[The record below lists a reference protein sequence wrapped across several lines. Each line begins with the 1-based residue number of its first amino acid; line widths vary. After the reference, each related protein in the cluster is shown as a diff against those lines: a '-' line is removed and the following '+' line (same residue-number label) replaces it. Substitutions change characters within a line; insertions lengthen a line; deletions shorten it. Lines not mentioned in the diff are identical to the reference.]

1 MTYNAL
7 YTKGIS
13 RYQVKY
19 IYIFSFFSFFF
30 TPATGGRLGGM
41 VPGGGTGG
49 LRFTGGVRSE

>member
-19 IYIFSFFSFFF
+19 IFFFFLF